1 MSIHTHHLVVT
12 SHDAI
17 PPDVLVEHVAYALRT
32 GLQLSGPFNVQVSND
47 DGYSQRYVTYEGEV
61 R

>member
-1 MSIHTHHLVVT
+1 VSKHQHTLTIT

-17 PPDVLVEHVAYALRT
+17 PPDVLVEHIAYALRT
-32 GLQLSGPFNVQVSND
+32 GLQLSGPFNVAVNNR